1 MERLESVTCVLK
13 KWVFSFCFLLW
24 SYFGNFFLGN
34 FSLFFFFFFA
44 PSNNLFGNFPIDSF
58 LKKLGYYATIL
69 WLSNAITQSP
79 RSMMGLCCE
88 ARQLSLNVCGK
99 MSWTCKWLIVVGK
112 KSWPRPGKRYNIIAI
127 VFYREKLHFNSCSWG
142 LISLLCLVAQE
153 ISTKTDSFL
162 ESAGKGCET

>member
-1 MERLESVTCVLK
+1 MSV
-13 KWVFSFCFLLW
+13 FLLFFTLKLFW
-24 SYFGNFFLGN
+24 SFFSRQFQSF
-34 FSLFFFFFFA
+34 FSFFFFV

-69 WLSNAITQSP
+69 WLSNGITQSP

-127 VFYREKLHFNSCSWG
+127 VFIGKKLHFNSWSWG

>member
-1 MERLESVTCVLK
+1 MRIQSTYQTYVLHFMEGKLCGKTRKRHVCVK
-13 KWVFSFCFLLW
+13 KWVFSFCFFTLKLFW
-24 SYFGNFFLGN
+24 SFF
-34 FSLFFFFFFA
+34 FRQFHFFFFFV

-58 LKKLGYYATIL
+58 LKKLGHYATIL
-69 WLSNAITQSP
+69 WLSNGIIQSP

-127 VFYREKLHFNSCSWG
+127 VFYREKTTF
-142 LISLLCLVAQE
+142 
-153 ISTKTDSFL
+153 
-162 ESAGKGCET
+162 

>member
-1 MERLESVTCVLK
+1 MRIQSTYQTYVLHFMEGQLCGKTRKRHVCVKKMSVFLLYFTLK
-13 KWVFSFCFLLW
+13 LLW
-24 SYFGNFFLGN
+24 S
-34 FSLFFFFFFA
+34 FFFRQFHFFFVFCFFFV

-69 WLSNAITQSP
+69 WLSNGITQSP

-127 VFYREKLHFNSCSWG
+127 VFYREKTTF
-142 LISLLCLVAQE
+142 
-153 ISTKTDSFL
+153 
-162 ESAGKGCET
+162 